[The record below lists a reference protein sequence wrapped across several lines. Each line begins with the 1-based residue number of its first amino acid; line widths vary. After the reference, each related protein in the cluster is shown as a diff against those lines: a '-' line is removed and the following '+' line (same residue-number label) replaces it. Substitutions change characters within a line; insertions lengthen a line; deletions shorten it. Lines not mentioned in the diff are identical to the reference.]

1 MFFIGRRFLKKKMKR
16 LLTLAVLTFTHLA
29 HAAPPEWV
37 YVENGTLKLGVR
49 KDAGACVGFLA
60 GADGRNVLNSF
71 DHGRFVQQSFYGDSD
86 GSMWGDKPWRYN
98 PVQGG
103 DYHGHAATVLEFK
116 AEGSKLYAKTQPRQ
130 WASGADVP
138 EMVMEEWI
146 TLEADAAHIHYKMTY
161 TGQQSHKERD
171 HEIPAIFVEP
181 EFDTMALYDGT
192 APWTDAP
199 LTRRQPGF
207 PNESAKLTE
216 NWAAWVDAK
225 NWGLGA
231 YVPATTHAT
240 CYRYRGG
247 GGSDCS
253 YHAPVIRL
261 ALTPGK
267 VFEYDVWLVLGP
279 LEKIRAR
286 ITEIHQQQ
294 QPVVR

>member
-1 MFFIGRRFLKKKMKR
+1 MKR
-16 LLTLAVLTFTHLA
+16 LLALVALTFTPLA
-29 HAAPPEWV
+29 PAAPPEWV

-49 KDAGACVGFLA
+49 KDAGACIGFLA

-116 AEGSKLYAKTQPRQ
+116 VEGAKLYAKTQPRQ

-161 TGQQSHKERD
+161 TGQQSHQARD

-192 APWTDAP
+192 APWTNAP

-225 NWGLGA
+225 NWGVGA
-231 YVPATTHAT
+231 YVPATTNAT

-247 GGSDCS
+247 GNSNCS
-253 YHAPVIRL
+253 YHAPVIHL

-267 VFEYDVWLVLGP
+267 IFEYDVWLVLGP
-279 LEKIRAR
+279 LETIRAH
-286 ITEIHQQQ
+286 IAEIHQQQ
-294 QPVVR
+294 NPAAR